1 MTSLTWN
8 DIFIDATQLDFTQ
21 LLLEWPGMATGHI
34 RPIGASVFGDLF
46 FELKTGEVQKLDVL
60 EGGVHTAA
68 ESFQQFTS
76 LMNLQEWQE
85 QNLLTQ
91 GVALLKER
99 GVPRGPSQVF
109 GFAPH
114 PALTGKIDWST
125 VMTLDAAVWNS
136 ICAQSLSYAPTPD
149 GQQTP
154 NPQPKKPWWKS
165 GKR

>member
-21 LLLEWPGMATGHI
+21 LLLEWPGMATGNI

-91 GVALLKER
+91 GVALLKMR

-114 PALTGKIDWST
+114 PALTGKLDWSK
-125 VMTLDAAVWNS
+125 VMPLDVVVWNS
-136 ICAQSLSYAPTPD
+136 ICVQSLGYAPTPNT
-149 GQQTP
+149 QQTP
-154 NPQPKKPWWKS
+154 NPQPKMPWWKLL
-165 GKR
+165 KR